1 MSKHLFTSAP
11 PLSEFM
17 IKFSNLFSRD
27 VYFLSFPHKHLYNY
41 KMLYNMPVFK
51 DNKREGNYCSFRAA
65 VWKYHALIKIFTCIW
80 QLHGLFRTREKWSE
94 MKRQKS
100 KSFSPSSFQVDKRPK
115 KGKALYV
122 CDSKLLPR
130 LEQVYSFCI
139 LNESRRSIL

>member
-1 MSKHLFTSAP
+1 
-11 PLSEFM
+11 
-17 IKFSNLFSRD
+17 
-27 VYFLSFPHKHLYNY
+27 
-41 KMLYNMPVFK
+41 MLYNMPVFK

-65 VWKYHALIKIFTCIW
+65 VWKYHALKTYTCIW

-139 LNESRRSIL
+139 MKVEDLYYKECSRRMMNPIIDYYFKQHVQKQSFDIFCVGGRSR